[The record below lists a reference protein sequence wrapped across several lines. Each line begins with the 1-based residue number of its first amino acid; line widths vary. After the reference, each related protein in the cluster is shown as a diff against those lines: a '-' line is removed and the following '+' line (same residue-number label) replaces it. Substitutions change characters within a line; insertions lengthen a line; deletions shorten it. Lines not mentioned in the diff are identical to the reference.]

1 MILKLK
7 YLFALAAMA
16 MLVACDP
23 ENNVEPGGGGGTEDP
38 TRPVYTAKLTDLHNP
53 TIQRK
58 WEKGDKIAVFNTVG
72 MEEYVFEGEDGS
84 LSGTIKA
91 TGNGGPSGDALEKV
105 LAVYPASAAQYID
118 TEGSIRIRFD
128 DSALIGHETEA
139 SIWVASADP
148 SSGTLEFKCIT
159 SYLEIPVYGKGDIST
174 IQFMS
179 PEKITG
185 PATVTLSGNVPECE
199 MVYKTQDEYF
209 SSWTMKLSAPAGQ
222 SLNVENEQES
232 ARKIL
237 VPLPAIQYRTGLT
250 FEINGTSGK
259 ACGMI
264 KSLSSLNSNELLT
277 VEPVAVEFF
286 KEYPETTPVPL
297 TDDGFKAYC
306 LDVYDRNMDGVFT
319 FGEAETVPVF
329 DFWDGTGVPYRDK
342 VKSIDD
348 LQYFPNVFILEMK
361 DMNIKSLKFRNNPGL
376 GQLCAINM
384 PNLESIDFRGAPYIG
399 ILILQECGLSSLD
412 VSSLPLLYNL
422 YCSKNELKELD
433 LSSTGRLTNLG
444 CGYNQL
450 TILDVRN
457 KPLLE
462 ELYCHSNH
470 LKELDLSENP
480 NLMKL
485 DCGNNEIT
493 SLDLSHN
500 PKLER
505 LDCYSNEISSLDLSA
520 LPELKDLNCASN
532 ALTSLDLSALPELK
546 DLNCAS
552 NALTS
557 LDLSKTPKLRT
568 VWCRNNPLSSLDIS
582 KLPELEYIDCSES
595 QLERLNLGQND
606 NLKELHCAYNK
617 LTSLDLSKTPKLER
631 LSCYY
636 NRLNILDVTGSP
648 ELLVLD
654 CVENQL
660 ESLNLSQCS
669 KLFSLNCVSNHITS
683 LDVSKND
690 KLESLWCALNPLKS
704 LDVSALQELEDLR
717 CWGNEFTSLDVSN
730 NTKLTYLDCRSDYLK
745 ELWLKK
751 GQVIPELYYNPEV
764 TEIKYKD

>member
-7 YLFALAAMA
+7 YLFALAAAA
-16 MLVACDP
+16 MMIACDP

-38 TRPVYTAKLTDLHNP
+38 TRPVYTVKLADLHNP

-58 WEKGDKIAVFNTVG
+58 WEKGDKIAVFNTAG

-91 TGNGGPSGDALEKV
+91 TGNGGPSGDPLEKV
-105 LAVYPASAAQYID
+105 LAVYPSTSALSLD
-118 TEGSIRIRFD
+118 TEGRIRVSFD
-128 DSALIGHETEA
+128 ETSLIGHETQT

-148 SSGTLEFKCIT
+148 SSGVLEFKCIT

-209 SSWTMKLSAPAGQ
+209 SSWTMTLSAPAGQ
-222 SLNVENEQES
+222 SLNVENEPES

-250 FEINGTSGK
+250 FEINGTFGK

-422 YCSKNELKELD
+422 YCSNNELKELD
-433 LSSTGRLTNLG
+433 LTSTGRLTNLG

-450 TILDVRN
+450 TSLDVRN

-462 ELYCHSNH
+462 ELYFQCNH
-470 LKELDLSENP
+470 IKEIDLSENP
-480 NLMKL
+480 NLTKL
-485 DCGNNEIT
+485 DCSANEIT
-493 SLDLSHN
+493 KLDFSHN
-500 PKLER
+500 PKL
-505 LDCYSNEISSLDLSA
+505 YDLSCGGN
-520 LPELKDLNCASN
+520 P
-532 ALTSLDLSALPELK
+532 LTSLDLSSLPELDYLYCHNSK
-546 DLNCAS
+546 LESLDLSGNAKLTGLNCAS

-557 LDLSKTPKLRT
+557 LDLSKTQKLKE
-568 VWCRNNPLSSLDIS
+568 VWCGNNLLSSLDIS
-582 KLPELEYIDCSES
+582 TLSELEYIDCRES

-606 NLKELHCAYNK
+606 NLKELICENNKLSSLDLNKSPKLERLHCYKNQLSKLDVNASPELLVLDCVGNQLESLNLNKCTKLISLNCVSNK
-617 LTSLDLSKTPKLER
+617 LTSLDLSKTTKL
-631 LSCYY
+631 
-636 NRLNILDVTGSP
+636 T
-648 ELLVLD
+648 
-654 CVENQL
+654 
-660 ESLNLSQCS
+660 
-669 KLFSLNCVSNHITS
+669 
-683 LDVSKND
+683 
-690 KLESLWCALNPLKS
+690 SLWCALNPLKS

-730 NTKLTYLDCRSDYLK
+730 NSKLTYLDCRSDYLK